1 MDSLE
6 QATPEIKQRVQ
17 ELTKILQ
24 KASYDYYILDA
35 PTIED
40 AVYDRLYHELLDLET
55 RHPELISPDSPTQR
69 VGERP
74 ASQFNSVK
82 HNVPLYSLENA
93 FGNDDLS
100 LWEQRWKRVAPD
112 VTEFDYVCE
121 LKIDGSAIALTY
133 ENGVLVRGTTRG
145 DGISGEEITQNV
157 KTIRSI
163 PLRLNLENPPAL
175 IEVRGEAFLPLD
187 SFEQINREREQAG
200 EALFANPRNAA
211 AGTLRQLDSRIVA
224 QRKLDFFAYTLH
236 LLREE
241 GGERREESNRE
252 EGGGRREESNPDL
265 LHSDPSTQTSES
277 ISSSSLLTP
286 HSSLLTPHSQWEALE
301 LLKTMG
307 FRVNPERQRC
317 GTIDDVKA
325 YCDHWAIAR
334 TQLRYMTD
342 GVVVKINSFA
352 LQEQLGF
359 TQKFPR
365 WAIALKYPAEE
376 APTIVENISLNVG
389 RTGAITP
396 VADLRPVQLAGTTV
410 ARATLHNRDRIAE
423 LDIRIGDT
431 AIVRKAGEIIPEV
444 VRILPELRP
453 AGAKPFEMPTHCPEC
468 SEPVVKPE
476 DEAVTRCINLSCPAI
491 LRGALTHWASR
502 GVLDIDSVG
511 EKLVMQLVDQ
521 KLVQSVADLY
531 ELTVEQLLTL
541 DRMGKKSAEKIVKSI
556 QASKSQPWSRVLY
569 GLGIRHV
576 GSVNAQV
583 LTQTF
588 PNVEQLSQ
596 ASPEA
601 ITAVYGIGSEIA
613 QSVYQ
618 WFQNHANQVLIE
630 RLRSAGLQL
639 AGEVKMPQAQTAIT
653 GKVFVV
659 TGTLPTLKRDEAK
672 SLIQKAGGKV
682 TDSVS
687 KKTDYVVVGEEAGS
701 KLEKAQSLGISLL
714 SEAELLELLE
724 SR

>member
-6 QATPEIKQRVQ
+6 QVTPEIKQRVQ
-17 ELTKILQ
+17 ELIKVLQ
-24 KASYDYYILDA
+24 KASYEYYVLDA

-40 AVYDRLYHELLDLET
+40 AVYDRLYHELQDLET
-55 RHPELISPDSPTQR
+55 RYPELISPDSPTQR

-74 ASQFNSVK
+74 ASQFTSIK

-175 IEVRGEAFLPLD
+175 VEVRGEAFLPLD

-236 LLREE
+236 LVRDE
-241 GGERREESNRE
+241 GGEMKDESNAQL
-252 EGGGRREESNPDL
+252 DL
-265 LHSDPSTQTSES
+265 LNSDLLTQTSQPVP
-277 ISSSSLLTP
+277 SSSL
-286 HSSLLTPHSQWEALE
+286 PHSQWEALE

-317 GTIDDVKA
+317 ATIDDVKA

-396 VADLRPVQLAGTTV
+396 VAELRPVQLAGTTV

-453 AGAKPFEMPTHCPEC
+453 AGAQPYEMPTHCPVC

-511 EKLVMQLVDQ
+511 EKLVVQLVDH
-521 KLVQSVADLY
+521 KLVRSVADLY
-531 ELTVEQLLTL
+531 DLTIEQLLTL
-541 DRMGKKSAEKIVKSI
+541 DRMGKKSAEKIIKSI

-588 PNVEQLSQ
+588 PSVEQLAQ

-601 ITAVYGIGSEIA
+601 IAAVYGIGSEIA

-618 WFQNHANQVLIE
+618 WFQNHANQELVE
-630 RLRSAGLQL
+630 RLRSTGLQL
-639 AGEVKMPQAQTAIT
+639 AGEVETPQVQTTLT

-659 TGTLPTLKRDEAK
+659 TGTLPNLKRDEAK